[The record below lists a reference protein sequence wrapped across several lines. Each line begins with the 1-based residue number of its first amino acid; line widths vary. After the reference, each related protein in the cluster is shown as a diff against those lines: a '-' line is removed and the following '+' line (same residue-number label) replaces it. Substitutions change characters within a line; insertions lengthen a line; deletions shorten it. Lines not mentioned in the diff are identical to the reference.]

1 MSKDSLMQYICLI
14 GTAILAYILFG
25 HEAWSAEP
33 EQLTLI
39 ESQAESAAR
48 LFKSYAYPLM
58 AFIGAPYLSW
68 RVTQWLKL
76 AYKRQYHRKPHW
88 LALDFISWIMVFGLS
103 FRSWIAHNGDVEA
116 ALFIALAVS
125 FTHTA
130 IVKALF
136 KHAPKPIADALA
148 YGVADDSTILAKT
161 LLGRDLRTQ
170 KRIESDIETG
180 DDISPLDRIDTDRT
194 EPK

>member
-1 MSKDSLMQYICLI
+1 MTTDRLIQAVCLA
-14 GTAILAYILFG
+14 GMCLLAYIIVG
-25 HEAWSAEP
+25 HSAWAAEP
-33 EQLTLI
+33 EQLSII

-76 AYKRQYHRKPHW
+76 AYKRQYHKKPHW
-88 LALDFISWIMVFGLS
+88 ITLDFISWIMVFALS
-103 FRSWIAHNGDVEA
+103 FRAWMAHNGDVEA
-116 ALFIALAVS
+116 ALFIAVAVS

-136 KHAPKPIADALA
+136 KHAPKAVTEVLQ
-148 YGVADDSTILAKT
+148 YGISPDDSTILAAT
-161 LLGRDLRTQ
+161 VFGRDLR
-170 KRIESDIETG
+170 KGRR
-180 DDISPLDRIDTDRT
+180 DDPQ
-194 EPK
+194 